1 MKLILDFDGRLLN
14 PSNMLEALSKAGK
27 NTTISISNAQALN
40 IDTLLKATTTAENT
54 KNLSTTFNGAELT
67 ANNLQEVI
75 NSAGSLTRVS
85 AIAAQA
91 ININTLLSAISTAG
105 NSKSFSAEFNGAQ
118 LSSDNLLRAV
128 NAVGTNTSISVN
140 TAQAANITALLQ
152 TIHAAGNT

>member
-85 AIAAQA
+85 AI
-91 ININTLLSAISTAG
+91 
-105 NSKSFSAEFNGAQ
+105 
-118 LSSDNLLRAV
+118 
-128 NAVGTNTSISVN
+128 
-140 TAQAANITALLQ
+140 
-152 TIHAAGNT
+152 

>member
-27 NTTISISNAQALN
+27 NTSISISNAQALN
-40 IDTLLKATTTAENT
+40 IDTLLKATTAAENT

-75 NSAGSLTRVS
+75 NLAGSLTRVS
-85 AIAAQA
+85 TIAAQA

-128 NAVGTNTSISVN
+128 NAAGTNTSISVN
-140 TAQAANITALLQ
+140 TAQAA
-152 TIHAAGNT
+152 